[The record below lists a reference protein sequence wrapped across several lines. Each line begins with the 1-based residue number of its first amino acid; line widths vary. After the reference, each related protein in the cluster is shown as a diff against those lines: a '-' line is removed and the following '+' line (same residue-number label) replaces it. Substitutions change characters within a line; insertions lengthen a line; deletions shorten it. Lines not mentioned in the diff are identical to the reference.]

1 MASPVRVEAAD
12 LKREGTT
19 MEKGKG
25 EGGRREAVKEESMP
39 YRSRLIS
46 LQLDEH
52 MFRGPGEFA
61 ENSLIRLFSNDRLAA
76 QIKNPGLVWIFKDW
90 KVVTGHNKITNWRS
104 LIAVCYNT
112 NTKQVKE
119 IESYYQQWG
128 LATINAHSIGV
139 TDYTTSPSSDIPNAT
154 KDIADSVMDLIET
167 IVGAREGTDQT
178 KWDEKMGRQ
187 NGEELCDR
195 LNLYWRKP

>member
-1 MASPVRVEAAD
+1 
-12 LKREGTT
+12 

-25 EGGRREAVKEESMP
+25 EGGRRETVKEEAIP

-61 ENSLIRLFSNDRLAA
+61 DNSLIRLFSNDRLAA

-90 KVVTGHNKITNWRS
+90 RIEKGHNRITYWRNLS
-104 LIAVCYNT
+104 AVCYNT
-112 NTKQVKE
+112 RSNKTKELPVL
-119 IESYYQQWG
+119 YQQWG
-128 LATINAHSIGV
+128 LTGLNAHYVSAPDYTEAPPGDIPGATKSIIESIFDIIDVVKSEKV
-139 TDYTTSPSSDIPNAT
+139 TDDISWNNKMT
-154 KDIADSVMDLIET
+154 IE
-167 IVGAREGTDQT
+167 
-178 KWDEKMGRQ
+178 
-187 NGEELCDR
+187 NGNDVCDK